1 MLSFYSMQKK
11 KKKLPDKLF
20 ILFYQILEQL
30 SKEDTGISIFTEE
43 KNEFQNL
50 STYSSLYI
58 P

>member
-11 KKKLPDKLF
+11 KKLPNKLF